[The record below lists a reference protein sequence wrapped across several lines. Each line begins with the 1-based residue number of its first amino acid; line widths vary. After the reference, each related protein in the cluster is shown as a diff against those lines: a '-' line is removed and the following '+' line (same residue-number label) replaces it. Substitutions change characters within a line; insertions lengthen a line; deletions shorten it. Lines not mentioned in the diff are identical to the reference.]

1 MSSSPPK
8 PKPKAEPNTRAT
20 ASATAKPTRP
30 ARVAK
35 PQRGVQAV
43 EAGGPL
49 LLALTANPGP
59 MLLKDLAAA
68 ARLPASRAHP
78 YLVSFARLGLVAQS
92 SETGRYALGP
102 AALQMGLTCLFQSDP
117 LRAAT
122 PVAQALAEQ
131 TGHAVALAVWG
142 NLGPTVVR
150 LIDARQP
157 LHATLR
163 AGTVM
168 SVYGTAT
175 GRAFVAAWV
184 HSQQSHRIEHMLTGP
199 LAQVGLHSTPL
210 PTAAQRKAE
219 NRSIAAEW
227 HNHGLVRAVGKP
239 LPGVNAFSAPVLDHT
254 GQVALVITLLGA
266 ADYLPP
272 LWGGCAARA
281 LREAAAQIA
290 ASLGAGLTV

>member
-1 MSSSPPK
+1 
-8 PKPKAEPNTRAT
+8 
-20 ASATAKPTRP
+20 
-30 ARVAK
+30 VK

-49 LLALTANPGP
+49 LLALTANAGP
-59 MLLKDLAAA
+59 MLLKDLAAQA
-68 ARLPASRAHP
+68 GLPASRAHP
-78 YLVSFARLGLVAQS
+78 YLVSFARLGLVAQDA
-92 SETGRYALGP
+92 ETGRYALGP
-102 AALQMGLTCLFQSDP
+102 AALQMGLTGLFQCDP
-117 LRAAT
+117 LRAAM
-122 PVAQALAEQ
+122 PVAQALADN

-184 HSQQSHRIEHMLTGP
+184 HGGQTHRIEHMLTGA

-210 PTAAQRKAE
+210 PSHNQRKAE
-219 NRSIAAEW
+219 NRSIVAEW
-227 HNHGLVRAVGKP
+227 LAHGLVRAVGKP

-254 GQVALVITLLGA
+254 GQVALVMTLLGA
-266 ADYLPP
+266 ADFLQPQWAGEP
-272 LWGGCAARA
+272 ARA
-281 LREAAAQIA
+281 LREAAARIA
-290 ASLGAGLTV
+290 LSLGGKLT